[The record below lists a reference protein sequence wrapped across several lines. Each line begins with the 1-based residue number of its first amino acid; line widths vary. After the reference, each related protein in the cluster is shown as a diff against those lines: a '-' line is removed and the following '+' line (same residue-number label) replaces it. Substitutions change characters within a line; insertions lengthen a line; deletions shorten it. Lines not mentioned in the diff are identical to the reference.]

1 VSGDPRP
8 LEQLLAG
15 LEGELQSLG
24 WRARR
29 RALDEAR
36 DHLLSAIDDEV
47 ARGAS
52 PAEAEGRAVALFG
65 EPAPIAATLVGAQ
78 SRAAR
83 AAWRIATCLALV
95 AAGLAAARLGVHTG
109 VADPGA
115 SVDDGA
121 LVAIVLM
128 LAGLP
133 WLAGR
138 RRAFGPLAGNWA
150 ACLTRIGALGALG
163 ALPYAAADVRR
174 YSAAR
179 FASPG
184 HPLHAEIGGSV
195 LLVVLMTLYATC
207 ILWVTSRRGAASAT
221 TVAIGAVV
229 GVVSGLAVYGLAPFG
244 SALHVDPWLRP
255 FSVLGLGLA
264 ALGAPLLAGRL
275 AGDRTSGPEDPEAV
289 SWARSAQGLRA
300 GLCSGLVATLI
311 IVLLTL
317 PTMVHYPR
325 DVALKWANPSP
336 NVPHGGIFEVRMSVG
351 DGSLKYMLLLI
362 MGPLCG
368 AALGGVGGDLR
379 RKPLAAHPLLE
390 ADRLATAGD
399 HGA

>member
-1 VSGDPRP
+1 MSGGLRP
-8 LEQLLAG
+8 LEQALAQ
-15 LEGELQSLG
+15 LESELGSLG

-36 DHLLSAIDDEV
+36 DHLLSAIDDEI
-47 ARGAS
+47 AEGAT
-52 PAEAEGRAVALFG
+52 PGEAEKRAVALFG
-65 EPAPIAATLVGAQ
+65 ELALIAETLVQAQ
-78 SRAAR
+78 PRAAR
-83 AAWRIATCLALV
+83 IARRVLTGLALV
-95 AAGLAAARLGVHTG
+95 AAALAAARLGVQTG

-115 SVDDGA
+115 SVDDAA
-121 LVAIVLM
+121 LVAIVLV

-138 RRAFGPLAGNWA
+138 RRIFGPLAGSWA
-150 ACLTRIGALGALG
+150 ACLTRIGALAALG

-174 YSAAR
+174 FSAAR
-179 FASPG
+179 LATPG
-184 HPLHAEIGGSV
+184 HPLHAEVGAAV
-195 LLVVLMTLYATC
+195 LLVVLITLYATC

-221 TVAIGAVV
+221 TLGIGAVV

-244 SALHVDPWLRP
+244 SALHVDAWLRP
-255 FSVLGLGLA
+255 FSALALGLA

-275 AGDRTSGPEDPEAV
+275 AGGRTTGPEDPEAL
-289 SWARSAQGLRA
+289 SLARSGQGLRA

-362 MGPLCG
+362 LGPLTG
-368 AALGGVGGDLR
+368 AALGGAGGDLR
-379 RKPLAAHPLLE
+379 RKRVATHAPLE
-390 ADRLATAGD
+390 SDRLAPAID